1 VSILKLQIQYND
13 TLARM
18 KKAMEF
24 MDGPAPLAEKE
35 KWQPK
40 FKQIEKQLDGLIE
53 EIKATGHE
61 MTEVEIW
68 EGFKEG

>member
-1 VSILKLQIQYND
+1 MTDLQIQYND

-24 MDGPAPLAEKE
+24 MDGPAPLEEKV
-35 KWQPK
+35 KWRPE
-40 FKQIEKQLDGLIE
+40 FKRIEKHLNGLIE
-53 EIKATGHE
+53 EIRATGHE

-68 EGFKEG
+68 KGFKEV

>member
-1 VSILKLQIQYND
+1 MGQDVKQQYNN

-18 KKAMEF
+18 KKAMAF
-24 MDGPAPLAEKE
+24 MDGPAPLVDKE
-35 KWQPK
+35 KWRPE
-40 FKQIEKQLDGLIE
+40 FKRIEKQLDDLKE
-53 EIKATGHE
+53 EIRQTGHE

>member
-40 FKQIEKQLDGLIE
+40 FKQIEKQLDGLIAD
-53 EIKATGHE
+53 IRATGHE
-61 MTEVEIW
+61 ISDMEILN
-68 EGFKEG
+68 GFKEG

>member
-1 VSILKLQIQYND
+1 MGQDLKQQYND

-18 KKAMEF
+18 KKAMAF
-24 MDGPAPLAEKE
+24 MGGPAPLVDKV
-35 KWQPK
+35 KWVPE
-40 FKQIEKQLDGLIE
+40 FKKIEKQLNGLIAD
-53 EIKATGHE
+53 IRATGHE